1 MTRKEKKWQHW
12 QEKIELIMRRPN
24 NIKTVKSLG
33 VSPVCMQMLLKYG
46 RYCHNLSGCLSFRKI
61 QTRKAGKARKYGTFG
76 NT

>member
-12 QEKIELIMRRPN
+12 QERIELIMRRPN

-33 VSPVCMQMLLKYG
+33 VSPVFTQMLLKYG